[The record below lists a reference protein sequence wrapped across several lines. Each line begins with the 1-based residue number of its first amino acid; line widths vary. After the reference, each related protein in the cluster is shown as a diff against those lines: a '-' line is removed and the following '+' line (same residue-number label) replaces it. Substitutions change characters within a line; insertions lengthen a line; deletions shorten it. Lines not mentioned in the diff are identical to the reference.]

1 MVLLSKINFLIIV
14 FCFLLQ
20 YITLTNYISLKIRAV
35 DDCLRYINISNQIVL
50 NFSEQN
56 KDENCDYTYLNKGPC
71 NANDWEKYAP
81 DDFLIKD
88 YEYELKTGIEI
99 TFEDF
104 FREQG
109 YMAIDVYFNEYLIK
123 YTDQIFWECKNC
135 YNNKSEIGKFDFGP
149 EEMWRDGISQ
159 TFEDA
164 FKFHP
169 TNKSDQ
175 PQECVPNFY
184 TFIFKIDDITE
195 LYKGGINGPFEII
208 TDYYAFGNES
218 QIIIENKVNY
228 SRYDEELELELINFK
243 QDDIIYAK
251 SNISNST
258 LSYKNDNNNFIYK
271 ICVENKEGQL
281 KGLDPNNG
289 EININTGDC
298 FFETTRINYKLGD
311 NEKKVNITEVKLK
324 ISVFK
329 KCPEDTSIYKYCS
342 NNTPIIEEKDFIF
355 QIKINGHPPE
365 TTEQT
370 TTLSY
375 SAELTTIS
383 TDYSTEQTTT
393 LIDSTEQ
400 ATNLIELFNKK
411 IILNN
416 INKTE
421 QQELINEI
429 DSAIISHRIDSSLNN
444 LTKGNFE
451 DLILNFENIKY
462 HITSSLNQNVKEY
475 DNISTIDLGEC
486 ENILKNQNNL
496 TKSDTLII
504 FKIDVLDNSS
514 IPIVLYQ
521 VYHPITKERLNL
533 TNCNNTIDVSYP
545 VNINEKELFKYDPS
559 NDFYSDIC
567 RTYTTEF
574 QTDITIKDRQKEYIN
589 KNLSLC
595 EEDCIYN
602 NYDLETKKVTCECYI
617 KISFPIISEIKIN
630 KDKLMKKF
638 MNIKETINLKIMKC
652 YKLLFTKEGIATN
665 IGSYLLLFIIFIF
678 IVSTIIFPFKSYE
691 ILYKKVKNIND
702 QKNK

>member
-311 NEKKVNITEVKLK
+311 NEKK
-324 ISVFK
+324 
-329 KCPEDTSIYKYCS
+329 
-342 NNTPIIEEKDFIF
+342 
-355 QIKINGHPPE
+355 
-365 TTEQT
+365 
-370 TTLSY
+370 
-375 SAELTTIS
+375 
-383 TDYSTEQTTT
+383 
-393 LIDSTEQ
+393 
-400 ATNLIELFNKK
+400 
-411 IILNN
+411 
-416 INKTE
+416 
-421 QQELINEI
+421 
-429 DSAIISHRIDSSLNN
+429 
-444 LTKGNFE
+444 
-451 DLILNFENIKY
+451 
-462 HITSSLNQNVKEY
+462 
-475 DNISTIDLGEC
+475 
-486 ENILKNQNNL
+486 
-496 TKSDTLII
+496 
-504 FKIDVLDNSS
+504 
-514 IPIVLYQ
+514 
-521 VYHPITKERLNL
+521 
-533 TNCNNTIDVSYP
+533 
-545 VNINEKELFKYDPS
+545 
-559 NDFYSDIC
+559 
-567 RTYTTEF
+567 
-574 QTDITIKDRQKEYIN
+574 
-589 KNLSLC
+589 
-595 EEDCIYN
+595 
-602 NYDLETKKVTCECYI
+602 
-617 KISFPIISEIKIN
+617 
-630 KDKLMKKF
+630 
-638 MNIKETINLKIMKC
+638 
-652 YKLLFTKEGIATN
+652 
-665 IGSYLLLFIIFIF
+665 
-678 IVSTIIFPFKSYE
+678 
-691 ILYKKVKNIND
+691 
-702 QKNK
+702 